1 MAVSP
6 DGALYITDDKAGRIW
21 RVTYSGDP
29 NAPIEAAPTPSI
41 EAEASPSALLPEGV
55 HPTAGTTAELPL
67 PPGATAEQIALGK
80 KIFHGNAEGTC
91 AGCHGADGIGTPVGA
106 NLASG
111 TWLWGDGSLRSITDI
126 IKNGVP
132 QPKQHPGAMPPFGGV
147 SLSDNDLAAVA
158 AYVWAIGH
166 QKKG

>member
-1 MAVSP
+1 
-6 DGALYITDDKAGRIW
+6 
-21 RVTYSGDP
+21 
-29 NAPIEAAPTPSI
+29 
-41 EAEASPSALLPEGV
+41 V
-55 HPTAGTTAELPL
+55 HPDAGTTAELPV
-67 PPGATAEQIALGK
+67 PPGATAEQVALGK
-80 KIFHGNAEGTC
+80 RSSTERLPGGNC

-111 TWLWGDGSLRSITDI
+111 TWLWGDGSLQSITDI

-147 SLSDNDLAAVA
+147 SLSDDDLAAVA